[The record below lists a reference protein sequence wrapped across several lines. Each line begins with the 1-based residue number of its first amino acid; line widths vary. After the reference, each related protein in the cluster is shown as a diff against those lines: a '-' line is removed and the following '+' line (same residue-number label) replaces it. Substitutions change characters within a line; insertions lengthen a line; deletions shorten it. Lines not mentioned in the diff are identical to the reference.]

1 MADIINSPD
10 HYKLPGLNV
19 EAIDVVRAVLGPDK
33 FQGFCRGNEIKYLIR
48 AERKNGIEDLE
59 KAQKYLS
66 WEIESRKSSGGGYRT
81 ADYSISCTG
90 VENTGAEE
98 ISAEKN
104 QTRENTTVGL
114 RTEAYKEVKRMAKL
128 VSLEKQVNVTYKDV
142 ASDLIIFAAGQLKNS
157 KE

>member
-1 MADIINSPD
+1 MATKD
-10 HYKLPGLNV
+10 
-19 EAIDVVRAVLGPDK
+19 
-33 FQGFCRGNEIKYLIR
+33 EIRKETEKIR
-48 AERKNGIEDLE
+48 I
-59 KAQKYLS
+59 QKYMSFQDLADEVGVTLDVARHFITDGHCKEVEKFAKWLGVPLDGVTKKTAVERS
-66 WEIESRKSSGGGYRT
+66 VLNQQVDIEMYRK
-81 ADYSISCTG
+81 ALKD
-90 VENTGAEE
+90 
-98 ISAEKN
+98 AEKN